1 MEAKGSESSGGSENL
16 PFRLVDQQSQTVLL
30 RAEDILGFFVD
41 PDQTPPDLV
50 TFTGVQHLGT
60 GRGKTEEA
68 ELQVVDR
75 HGERIGAYYLGRVR
89 AARSR
94 TPDVNDERNPEV
106 PYDFFGFTE
115 EFPEAGRIW
124 KRWAGAGPVESGE
137 WARVPAGWQESW
149 LHVVQT
155 SWFTTGRRATRYRGG
170 GTVELDGSLI
180 TGRDAFYCALG
191 EAANGPRGY
200 FGSNLDA
207 LFDCLRTARAD
218 GTAPFEL
225 VWREQAASRAALGAD
240 FTGQVLGLL
249 GECGVTVRSD

>member
-1 MEAKGSESSGGSENL
+1 MEAKGSDKPGIL
-16 PFRLVDQQSQTVLL
+16 PFRLVDKQSKTVLL
-30 RAEDILGFFVD
+30 AAEDILDYFIA

-50 TFTGVQHLGT
+50 TFIGVQHLGA
-60 GRGKTEEA
+60 GRRTTKEA

-75 HGERIGAYYLGRVR
+75 RGDCIGKYYLGRVR
-89 AARSR
+89 ATLTR
-94 TPDVNDERNPEV
+94 TPDMSDERYPEV

-124 KRWAGAGPVESGE
+124 QRWAAGGGPVESGE
-137 WARVPAGWQESW
+137 WARVPAAWQESW

-155 SWFTTGRRATRYRGG
+155 SWFTTGRRATRYLGG
-170 GTVELDGSLI
+170 GTVVLDGSLI

-191 EAANGPRGY
+191 EAVNGPRGY

-218 GTAPFEL
+218 GTAPFDL

-240 FTGQVLGLL
+240 FTGAVLALL
-249 GECGVTVRSD
+249 AKCGVTVRTG